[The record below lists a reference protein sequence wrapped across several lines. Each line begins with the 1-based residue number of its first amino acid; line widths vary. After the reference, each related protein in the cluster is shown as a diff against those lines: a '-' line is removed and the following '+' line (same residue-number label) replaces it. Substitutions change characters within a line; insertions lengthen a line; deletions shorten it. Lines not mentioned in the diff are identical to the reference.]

1 MFINKDELLN
11 ALIKKKTY
19 EFNVCT
25 HVSLSV
31 HPSGSKT
38 LLMRYRIDGKKKCL
52 KIGNIE
58 LFSNEELNQRIRKAK
73 QELHDGTCPATRART
88 EIRKNKEGSIRI
100 EALIDYYS
108 KTHVAKLKSA
118 DQINALLNRH
128 LIEKIG
134 YVRIAEFNQQILETA
149 LANVGQT
156 TQRKVAK
163 LLHAA
168 FNFAISRDLISMTN
182 PMSQKV
188 NNFGRNGRKTKRY
201 LKKTDI
207 ELLLENIN
215 NVTSNKSIVNAVLL
229 LVATG
234 QRKCEILEMRW
245 DEVDFNN
252 KEIVITAERLKTAH
266 SEDIEKQEDHTI
278 FLSDFA
284 ITTLKNQLER
294 TGTKKNVFNDLNV
307 DTFNRDL
314 TKIIKKIEQLKHFTP
329 HDLRRT
335 FFTNNLESG
344 YNVKVLDKILNHKIT
359 GVESHYNYAQFIENQ
374 KEIMKKWGVYLSH
387 FHKL

>member
-1 MFINKDELLN
+1 MFINKEELLN
-11 ALIKKKTY
+11 AVVKKKTY

-25 HVSLSV
+25 HISLSV

-38 LLMRYRIDGKKKCL
+38 LLMRYRINGKKKCL
-52 KIGNIE
+52 KIGSIE
-58 LFSNEELNQRIRKAK
+58 LFSNEELNKRIRKAK
-73 QELHDGTCPATRART
+73 QELHDGTCPATRARA

-100 EALIDYYS
+100 DALIDYYS
-108 KTHVAKLKSA
+108 KTHVSKLKSA

-134 YVRIAEFNQQILETA
+134 SVRIAEFNQQILETA
-149 LANVGQT
+149 LTKVGQT

-182 PMSQKV
+182 PMIQKV

-207 ELLLENIN
+207 ELLLKNIN
-215 NVTSNKSIVNAVLL
+215 DVTSNKSIVNAVLL
-229 LVATG
+229 LVASG
-234 QRKCEILEMRW
+234 QRKREILDMKW
-245 DEVDFNN
+245 SEVEFDN
-252 KEIVITAERLKTAH
+252 KQIVITAERLKTSH
-266 SEDIEKQEDHTI
+266 VEEIEKQEDHTV
-278 FLSDFA
+278 FLSDFTVT
-284 ITTLKNQLER
+284 ILKNQLER

-314 TKIIKKIEQLKHFTP
+314 TKTIKKIEGLKHFTP

-344 YNVKVLDKILNHKIT
+344 HNVKVLDKILNHKIT
-359 GVESHYNYAQFIENQ
+359 GVESHYNYAEFINNQ
-374 KEIMKKWGVYLSH
+374 KEIMNEWSVTLSD
-387 FHKL
+387 FCI